1 MKVGWR
7 LLYLPELTLRIN
19 RRFMPKPERTYLDNA
34 ATTWPKPESV
44 YVAIEQAMRGNGAA
58 VGRSVFGDSAHATK
72 LVQQARRELAGFI
85 NADFESSVVF
95 TNSGTDSLSTA
106 ILGLLKP
113 NDRVVTTAAEHNS
126 VLRPLHHLQKN
137 IGVQLEIVPCDEAGL
152 VLVDDVVSAIDQ
164 RTRLLVVNHVSNVTG
179 TVQPVQEMIAAAKA
193 KHPEL
198 IVLLDAAQS
207 LGHLPI
213 DVKQLACDMLA
224 APGHKGV
231 YGPLGTGV
239 LYLHPDVAGQVSPLR
254 LGGTGVSS
262 GDVFQP
268 TTMPEK
274 FEAGNLNAPAI
285 AGLAAGLQFLKTKEA
300 ETTKANFQHCSE
312 LLLTG
317 LRSIEG
323 VSLHLPSKVD
333 HQIGIFSVSID
344 GFDPHEAANMLDM
357 VGQVQVRSGLHCA
370 PLLHRRLGTFDRGG
384 TIRFSVGRFTTP
396 AQIDRA
402 VEVLREVSQSTI

>member
-1 MKVGWR
+1 
-7 LLYLPELTLRIN
+7 
-19 RRFMPKPERTYLDNA
+19 MPAPERIYLDNA

-44 YVAIEQAMRGNGAA
+44 YTAVEQMMRGNGAA
-58 VGRSVFGDSAHATK
+58 VGRAVFGASANATQI
-72 LVQQARRELAGFI
+72 VQQARRDLANFI
-85 NADFESSVVF
+85 GVDSDSSVVF

-113 NDRVVTTAAEHNS
+113 NDAVVTTAAEHNS
-126 VLRPLHHLQKN
+126 VLRPLHHLQN
-137 IGVQLEIVPCDEAGL
+137 SIGVRLEIVPCDATGL
-152 VLVDDVVSAIDQ
+152 VATNDLVDAIDD

-179 TVQPVQEMIAAAKA
+179 AVQPVQEIIAAAKA
-193 KHPEL
+193 KHSKL

-213 DVKQLACDMLA
+213 DVSELGCDLLA
-224 APGHKGV
+224 APGHKGL

-239 LYLHPDVAGQVSPLR
+239 LYIHPNIADKVAPLR

-262 GDVFQP
+262 GDVQQP
-268 TTMPEK
+268 TAMPEK

-285 AGLAAGLQFLKTKEA
+285 AGLAAGLQFLKTNAA
-300 ETTKANFQHCSE
+300 EVTKANLIRCSE
-312 LLLTG
+312 QLLEG

-323 VSLHLPSKVD
+323 LQLQLPKTVD
-333 HQIGIFSVSID
+333 HRIGIFSVSC
-344 GFDPHEAANMLDM
+344 GSLDPHEAANLLDM

-370 PLLHRRLGTFDRGG
+370 PLLHQQMGTFDSGG

-396 AQIDRA
+396 AQIERA
-402 VEVLREVSQSTI
+402 VEVLQEISQPLV